1 MPKVENS
8 KSVKSPSKDNSSI
21 TMKTK
26 RTTKKNVESNDQ
38 VSTNSVEDVVKPVKV
53 SKSKKV
59 VDEPVE
65 ESVDKPVKKVS
76 KSKKV
81 VDEPV
86 DEPVKKVSKSKK
98 VVEEKVDSV
107 EPVKKMSKSK
117 KVAESV
123 DEPVKKKST
132 KKEKDP
138 NAPKKELNPI
148 MKEMNRFR
156 NEVIGPIVG
165 SKAPKITIPP
175 FKLALADARTE
186 MKLDE
191 KDKNT
196 VEVVQCAISLFE
208 KDTSKYV

>member
-1 MPKVENS
+1 MEA
-8 KSVKSPSKDNSSI
+8 
-21 TMKTK
+21 
-26 RTTKKNVESNDQ
+26 
-38 VSTNSVEDVVKPVKV
+38 
-53 SKSKKV
+53 
-59 VDEPVE
+59 PVE
-65 ESVDKPVKKVS
+65 ESVEVQVEVQVEVPVKKVS

-81 VDEPV
+81 IP
-86 DEPVKKVSKSKK
+86 
-98 VVEEKVDSV
+98 VEEKV
-107 EPVKKMSKSK
+107 EPVKKMSKSN

-196 VEVVQCAISLFE
+196 VEEIGRASCRERV
-208 KDTSKYV
+208 